1 MLTAAQLAEYLKRHG
16 FANAVS
22 TGEPDMVEDGSVD
35 VTPLV
40 HVQVGEH
47 YYIVGREEDGQFWF
61 CPARKR
67 LDAVVAD
74 LHEAIT
80 KSGER

>member
-1 MLTAAQLAEYLKRHG
+1 MLTAAQLAEYLKRQG

-22 TGEPDMVEDGSVD
+22 TGEPDMLEDGNVD

-47 YYIVGREEDGQFWF
+47 YYVVGREEDGQFWF
-61 CPARKR
+61 SPQRKR